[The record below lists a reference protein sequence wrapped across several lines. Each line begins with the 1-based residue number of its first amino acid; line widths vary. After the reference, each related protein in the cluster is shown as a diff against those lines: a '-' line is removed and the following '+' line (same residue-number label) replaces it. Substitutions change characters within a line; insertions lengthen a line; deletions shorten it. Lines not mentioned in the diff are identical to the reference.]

1 MLNDEER
8 VLDVFDST
16 FRSSLMIEYDCE
28 CGLTK
33 LLSIIENISINLK
46 KIISLEYFSQLS
58 QMCFSL
64 MQAQV
69 LVYENCVLW
78 SSIYRFRFTWRD
90 RKWHSRI
97 LLELGYLLL
106 VN

>member
-33 LLSIIENISINLK
+33 LFSILENISINLK
-46 KIISLEYFSQLS
+46 KINILS
-58 QMCFSL
+58 
-64 MQAQV
+64 
-69 LVYENCVLW
+69 
-78 SSIYRFRFTWRD
+78 
-90 RKWHSRI
+90 
-97 LLELGYLLL
+97 
-106 VN
+106 